1 MRDSL
6 IDLAGL
12 NVDAGDFL
20 AAVLQAAAQ
29 PVWVVDPGGVIRFA
43 NPAALAALGY
53 DSAEELSGRGS
64 HESIHHHHAD
74 GTPYPAAD
82 CRMLLPRTTGEVIES
97 ELDWFFRRDGS
108 TFPVSYVSVPLEMAE
123 GRGAVVAFTDIEHR
137 LRAEQV
143 LREHD
148 AVLAAEQA
156 SLRRI
161 ATHVA
166 GGAATEEVFTAI
178 AREVARIL
186 DADRCAVGR
195 YEPEDSM
202 TVVAYW
208 SNEESKVP
216 IGTRI
221 DLHGDDV
228 TAAMRETRQPLRIDN
243 HEALSG
249 PLIDHART
257 VGPLPRSTVAAPI
270 SVDGRVWGSI
280 FASTMTIE
288 LPEGTESRV
297 MDFAEL
303 VATTV
308 ANTASRDAVSQLA
321 DEQAALRRVA
331 TLVAEGAQPVDVF
344 AAVAAEVGR
353 LVSIDGTR
361 ILRYEGDGT
370 ATVVAGWTKLVDV
383 PPELE
388 IGARVV
394 LDGETVAALVFR
406 SGRPARVDSYANL
419 GGSLAPALRE
429 AGIQSAVGAPIIV
442 DGALWGVMAAGSLQS
457 EPLPA
462 GTEDRLAKFTELVA
476 TAIANAES
484 GAELAASRRRV
495 VAASDEARRRIE
507 RDLHD
512 GVQQRLV
519 SLGFELRAVEAALPP
534 DHELRAP
541 LAQATTD
548 LAGAL
553 EDLVEIARGIHP
565 AILCEGGLGPA
576 LKTLA
581 RRSSVPVDLELK
593 SHRRLP
599 EPVEVAGYYVVSEA
613 LTNAAKHAHASVVHV
628 ELNADDSNL
637 RLAIRDD
644 GVGGADLD
652 QGSGLVGLGDRVEAL
667 GGRIEVDSPAGGGTS
682 LLVRIPI
689 GAG

>member
-1 MRDSL
+1 MPDSL

-64 HESIHHHHAD
+64 HESIHHHHPD
-74 GTPYPAAD
+74 GTPYPAAE
-82 CRMLLPRTTGEVIES
+82 CRMLLPRTTGETIES

-123 GRGAVVAFTDIEHR
+123 GRGAVVAFNDIEDR

-148 AVLAAEQA
+148 AVLATEQA

-166 GGAATEEVFTAI
+166 GGAATEKVFTAI
-178 AREVARIL
+178 AREVGRIL
-186 DADRCAVGR
+186 NADRCAVGR
-195 YEPEDSM
+195 YEREDSM
-202 TVVAYW
+202 TVVGYW
-208 SNEESKVP
+208 SNEESKIP
-216 IGTRI
+216 PGTRI
-221 DLHGDDV
+221 DLQGDDV
-228 TAAMRETRQPLRIDN
+228 TAAMRETRRPLRIDN
-243 HEALSG
+243 HEHLSG

-270 SVDGRVWGSI
+270 FVDGRVWGSI

-297 MDFAEL
+297 TDFAEL

-308 ANTASRDAVSQLA
+308 ANTASREAVSQLA

-331 TLVAEGAQPVDVF
+331 TLVAEGAEPVDVF
-344 AAVAAEVGR
+344 AAVAEEVGR

-361 ILRYEGDGT
+361 ILRYEDDGT
-370 ATVVAGWTKLVDV
+370 ATVIAGWTKLVQV

-406 SGRPARVDSYANL
+406 SGRPARVDSYASL
-419 GGSLAPALRE
+419 GGSLAPALSE

-442 DGALWGVMAAGSLQS
+442 DGALWGVMAAGSLQA

-462 GTEDRLAKFTELVA
+462 GTEDRLATFTELVA
-476 TAIANAES
+476 TAIANTES
-484 GAELAASRRRV
+484 RAELAASRRRV

-541 LAQATTD
+541 LAQTTTD
-548 LAGAL
+548 LTGAL

-565 AILCEGGLGPA
+565 AILCEGGLAPA

-581 RRSSVPVDLELK
+581 RRSAVPVELK
-593 SHRRLP
+593 LKSDRRLP
-599 EPVEVAGYYVVSEA
+599 ESVEVAGYYVVSEA

-628 ELNADDSNL
+628 ELNADDSSL
-637 RLAIRDD
+637 QLAIRDD

-652 QGSGLVGLGDRVEAL
+652 HGSGLVGLGDRVEAL
-667 GGRIEVDSPAGGGTS
+667 GGRIEVASPAGGGTS